1 MKRKQGLV
9 RQLREPQN
17 NKNRLSGAK
26 NSASHALRIMQ
37 TLLSCFPPHRR
48 LCLSCATCSRP
59 LQQHSMAALRISS
72 RNRSIASQRL
82 YTRSALLSLSLPLV
96 SPPWPVPVSS
106 RLLSAFRQAAFV
118 SCLAPPSLRRCLS
131 LFLLLAPRMPLAVVD
146 VLLHFP
152 QSWSQLRRMQQ
163 APAATQHGCLA
174 DLLTQTPLS
183 CFPPRLP
190 LEHALSYTNRDASC
204 LV

>member
-1 MKRKQGLV
+1 
-9 RQLREPQN
+9 
-17 NKNRLSGAK
+17 
-26 NSASHALRIMQ
+26 MQ
-37 TLLSCFPPHRR
+37 TPLSCFPPHRR
-48 LCLSCATCSRP
+48 LCLSCAACSRP

-72 RNRSIASQRL
+72 RNRSIASQR
-82 YTRSALLSLSLPLV
+82 SAFLSQPFA

-106 RLLSAFRQAAFV
+106 RLLPAFCQAAFV

-163 APAATQHGCLA
+163 APAATQHGCVA

-190 LEHALSYTNRDASC
+190 LEHTNRDACC